1 MIKKILAVIAILVAL
16 ILIYAAFKPGDF
28 HVQRTIGIQAPPEK
42 IFPLINDF
50 HSWPSWSPWEK
61 LDPNMKRTLS
71 GPPNG
76 MGSIYEWDGNN
87 KAGKG
92 RMEITDS
99 VASSKVGIKLD
110 FIKPMEGHDAVEF
123 TVQPNGN
130 ATNVTWAMSGP
141 LTYPGKVMTV
151 FVSMDKLIGSD
162 FETGLANLKAVAEK

>member
-1 MIKKILAVIAILVAL
+1 MIKKILAMIGLVVVL

-28 HVQRTIGIQAPPEK
+28 RVQRSIAIQAPPEK

-50 HSWPSWSPWEK
+50 HQWPSWSPWEK
-61 LDPNMKRTLS
+61 LDPNMKRTLT

-76 MGSIYEWDGNN
+76 AGSAYEWDGNN

-99 VASSKVGIKLD
+99 VPSSKVGIKLD
-110 FIKPMEGHDAVEF
+110 FMKPMEGHNTVEF
-123 TVQPNGN
+123 TLRPDGN
-130 ATNVTWAMSGP
+130 STNATWAMSGP
-141 LTYPGKVMTV
+141 LTYPGKLISV

-162 FETGLANLKAVAEK
+162 FETGLANMKAVAEK

>member
-1 MIKKILAVIAILVAL
+1 MIRKILAGIAVVMAI
-16 ILIYAAFKPGDF
+16 ILIYGAFKPGDF
-28 HVQRTIGIQAPPEK
+28 RVQRTIAIQAPPEK

-50 HSWPSWSPWEK
+50 HNWPSWSPWEK
-61 LDPNMKRTLS
+61 LDPNMKRTLN

-76 MGSIYEWDGNN
+76 TGSVYEWDGNN

-110 FIKPMEGHDAVEF
+110 FIKPMEGHDTVEF
-123 TVQPNGN
+123 TLQPNGSS
-130 ATNVTWAMSGP
+130 TNVTWAMSGP

-151 FVSMDKLIGSD
+151 FASMDKLIGSD
-162 FETGLANLKAVAEK
+162 FETGLANMKAAAEK